1 MNRNLS
7 NIEINILGR
16 HYLVACEPEEE
27 QNLHEA
33 ADHLNRLFAG
43 MKQAAA
49 TADNEKVSVI
59 TALNLTDQLLKTRR
73 MLREKVTH
81 LIQLVET
88 GGQSSATAGK
98 KDSESLEITL

>member
-33 ADHLNRLFAG
+33 ASHLNQLFAG

-88 GGQSSATAGK
+88 GRESSGAGNR